1 MIINNLN
8 DLEIFAEQ
16 IANDIEEYK
25 FLGLVGELGSGKTQF
40 TKFLVKAL
48 GGDIEEVVSPTFT
61 ILNEYFTRNYKVFH
75 FDLYRLNSV
84 EELEEIG
91 YKEYFFSNEII
102 VVEWIDN
109 IKEVIPEFAKIL
121 KFEIIDDNIRNI
133 IIMNNE

>member
-8 DLEIFAEQ
+8 ELEIFAEK
-16 IANDIEEYK
+16 IANNIEAYK

-61 ILNEYFTRNYKVFH
+61 ILNEYSTPDYKVFH
-75 FDLYRLNSV
+75 FDLYRLNSI

-91 YKEYFFSNEII
+91 YKDYFYSNEII

-109 IKEVIPEFAKIL
+109 IKEAIPEFAKIL
-121 KFEIIDDNIRNI
+121 KFDIIDDDIRNI
-133 IIMNNE
+133 IVMNNE